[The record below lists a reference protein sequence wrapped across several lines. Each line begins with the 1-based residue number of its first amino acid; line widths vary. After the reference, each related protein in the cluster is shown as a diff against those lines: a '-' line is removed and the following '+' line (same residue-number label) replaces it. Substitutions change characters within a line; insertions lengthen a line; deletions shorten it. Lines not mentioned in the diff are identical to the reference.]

1 MARDE
6 LPLPVIL
13 RAQRGDQSAFRQV
26 VERYQAG
33 VFKLALKMTSNH
45 TEAADLTQEAFLR
58 VYRFFHKFDPSRPL
72 APWLY
77 RLATNLVL
85 NHVKARRPASVSLD
99 SETSVARGD
108 LAAPGPDASD
118 AVVLHETAERVRDA
132 VGELRPNLRAAV
144 TLYYLRELSLKEVA
158 EALSVPEATA
168 KVWLFRGR
176 QALKEKLENTV
187 S

>member
-6 LPLPVIL
+6 LPTPIIES
-13 RAQRGDQSAFRQV
+13 AQRGDHAAFRQV

-33 VFKLALKMTSNH
+33 VFKLAFKMTSNY

-58 VYRFFHKFDPSRPL
+58 IYRFFHKFDASRPL
-72 APWLY
+72 TPWLY
-77 RLATNLVL
+77 RVATNVVL
-85 NHVKARRPASVSLD
+85 NHVKAKRPAAVSLD
-99 SETSVARGD
+99 SETSVARD
-108 LAAPGPDASD
+108 EMAASGPDAS
-118 AVVLHETAERVRDA
+118 AVAVQHETGRLVRDTVA
-132 VGELRPNLRAAV
+132 ELRPNLRAAV
-144 TLYYLRELSLKEVA
+144 TLYYLRELSLREVA

-176 QALKEKLENTV
+176 QALKDKLESTV